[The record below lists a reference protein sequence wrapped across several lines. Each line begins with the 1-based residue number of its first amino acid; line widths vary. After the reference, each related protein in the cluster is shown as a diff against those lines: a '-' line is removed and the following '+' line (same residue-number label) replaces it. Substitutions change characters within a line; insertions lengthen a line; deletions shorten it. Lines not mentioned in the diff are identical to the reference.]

1 VYLRLT
7 LAAIALLVL
16 AGTHWKAY
24 VSGGDAVRAQ
34 HQGQV
39 IAAEQSARTKEREL
53 LTAKQRTEEAYEQ
66 DKRKAATAA
75 AAARTELDRLRV
87 ALARRGEPA
96 PGATSSTS
104 TDDARGPERELLG
117 ACAADLQSMA
127 AEADRLAGKV
137 TGLQGY
143 VTDVC
148 LAINPAA
155 TAAMKAE

>member
-1 VYLRLT
+1 MYLRLT
-7 LAAIALLVL
+7 LAAIALVVL
-16 AGTHWKAY
+16 AGTHWKTY
-24 VSGGDAVRAQ
+24 VAGGNAVRTQ
-34 HQGQV
+34 HQAQV
-39 IAAEQSARTKEREL
+39 IAAEQSARAKEQAL
-53 LTAKQRTEEAYEQ
+53 LAAKQRTEETYEQ
-66 DKRKAATAA
+66 NKRKAATAA

-96 PGATSSTS
+96 PGAAPSAS
-104 TDDARGPERELLG
+104 TDDTRGPERELLG